1 MTPGSISRR
10 YARALYDLAMAES
23 NVAEVGSALG
33 EVATAVTAAA
43 AEVGPGVLGTE
54 ERRRLGA
61 SIARPFGESSTFG
74 KFVQLVALRD
84 RLGEMPG
91 IAHWFEKFQDD
102 AAGRVRLKV
111 RSPEQ
116 LSGEAADSI
125 VRTFS
130 KIAGKEILTEQSVD
144 PSLLGGAVV
153 ELEGRVFDGSI
164 KTKLARMAARM
175 AGDA

>member
-1 MTPGSISRR
+1 MTPGSIARR
-10 YARALYDLAMAES
+10 YARALYDLAMAEG
-23 NVAEVGSALG
+23 NVAEVGESLT
-33 EVATAVTAAA
+33 EVATALAAA
-43 AEVGPGVLGTE
+43 ADDVAPGALGTE
-54 ERRRLGA
+54 DRKKLGA
-61 SIARPFGESSTFG
+61 SIARPFGESATFG
-74 KFVQLVALRD
+74 KFIQLVALRD

-91 IAHWFEKFQDD
+91 IAHWFERFQDE

-130 KIAGKEILTEQSVD
+130 KLAGKEILTEQEVD

-153 ELEGRVFDGSI
+153 ELEGRVFDGSV

-175 AGDA
+175 AGEA